1 MTGCF
6 LKFYVAENRRH
17 QHLLAYEWLLQE
29 AQKLGLHGGSAFRAL
44 AGFGRHGRLHE
55 EHFFELQ
62 GDLPVEVGFVVTTEE
77 ADRFLAHL
85 AREQLNLFYLRVPV
99 EFGFTGESTAGGGA

>member
-17 QHLLAYEWLLQE
+17 RHRLAYEWLLEE
-29 AQKLGLHGGSAFRAL
+29 AKRLGLHGGSAFRAV

-55 EHFFELQ
+55 EHFFELA
-62 GDLPVEVGFVVTTEE
+62 GDLPVEVGFAVTEE
-77 ADRFLAHL
+77 EAQRFLAHI
-85 AREQLNLFYLRVPV
+85 AREGLNLFYLRLPV
-99 EFGFTGESTAGGGA
+99 ECGFTDGGGAPP